1 MARRDRNC
9 THKEGEKSNDDKPI
23 ENKTEVLSSKTDKSK
38 NKTDSDSTTG
48 SKKELKMTYDL
59 LAKHIHECVKKEMK
73 KKSQKET

>member
-1 MARRDRNC
+1 MARRDRNR

-38 NKTDSDSTTG
+38 NNTDSDSTTG